1 MKPNARP
8 KSKLTILIFV
18 FLLACIAVPVSAT
31 INVTAN
37 QITSSSITWVW
48 DAGLNITYMAIDGYR
63 VTQYNPTGG
72 SFILTGLN
80 PGEWH
85 NIVVSTDVD
94 SGNTTTSTL
103 SQASS
108 LNTSNSTD
116 IYLWALAGILGLALF
131 LLSLRPNHSND
142 EIIINTIISV
152 LAWLPIGFCA
162 YSSFNVSQITSTGY
176 VILYSYGT
184 IGMLMY
190 AFLAVAILNTV
201 RLIAL
206 HRVFTGSEQE

>member
-48 DAGLNITYMAIDGYR
+48 DGGLNITYMAIDGYR

-206 HRVFTGSEQE
+206 HRVFQGSEQE

>member
-1 MKPNARP
+1 MNQ
-8 KSKLTILIFV
+8 KLILLV
-18 FLLACIAVPVSAT
+18 VMLAVLVTPALAV

-48 DAGLNITYMAIDGYR
+48 DTGLNITYMSIDGYQ
-63 VTQYNPTGG
+63 VTQHNPTGG
-72 SFILTGLN
+72 SFILTGLD

-85 NIVVSTDVD
+85 NIVVSNGTD
-94 SGNTTTSTL
+94 SGNNTAKTL

-201 RLIAL
+201 RLIAV
-206 HRVFTGSEQE
+206 HRVFSGSEQE